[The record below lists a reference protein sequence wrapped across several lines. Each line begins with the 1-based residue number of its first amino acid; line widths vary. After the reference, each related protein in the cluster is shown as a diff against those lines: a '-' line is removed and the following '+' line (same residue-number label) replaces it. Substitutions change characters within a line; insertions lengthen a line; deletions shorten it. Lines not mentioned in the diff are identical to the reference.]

1 LNILRLIFISMQ
13 TVLVACTS
21 APSPEFIGR
30 WQGEATTTG
39 ERTQLIL
46 EIEQQRAFI
55 TLPDI
60 GVARWPTTS
69 LSGDDYSVEV
79 VIPSDSG
86 EQTLLLSLDED
97 RLTGTWEEKRFN
109 ELASVTL
116 SAAAPAPALKEQRI
130 QLEGPAGSLGV
141 SYWVP
146 DNCQPCSAV
155 VFLHGSGPQPRD
167 ANRFAALAL
176 ADRGVAA
183 AIFDKR
189 GVGESDGSFHGADF
203 EALAADARVVAD
215 FIKQQPQVSQVGFYG
230 HSQGGWIAPLAAS
243 SWPDAA
249 FVITSAGPAVSPARE
264 TQWEL
269 VRGMRKAGLS
279 EQDIEQARHII
290 ELWHQGIRGGD
301 WGVFDRAVAAVNETP
316 WYEGLQYF
324 RKRPSKGFI
333 EGYSPIMDY
342 NPLPVLETL
351 EVPMLATL
359 SREDES
365 IDAMET
371 ASILQSLIAS
381 GSAIQIEL
389 YEGYDHTLR
398 KLGRNGE
405 ILRWPN
411 QPPGLY
417 ELQVRFIRSVTE
429 R

>member
-1 LNILRLIFISMQ
+1 MKSLPLIFLSMQ
-13 TVLVACTS
+13 TILTACNST
-21 APSPEFIGR
+21 PSPEFIGR

-60 GVARWPTTS
+60 GVSRWPTTS
-69 LSGDDYSVEV
+69 LSGGDHSIEL

-86 EQTLLLSLDED
+86 EQTLLLSLDVNT
-97 RLTGTWEEKRFN
+97 LTGTWEEKRFN
-109 ELASVTL
+109 ELASVNL
-116 SAAAPAPALKEQRI
+116 SAVASGPPLKEQRI
-130 QLEGPAGSLGV
+130 QLEGPAGVLGV

-146 DNCQPCSAV
+146 DNCQTCSAV

-167 ANRFAALAL
+167 SNRFAAQAL
-176 ADRGVAA
+176 AERGIAT

-189 GVGESDGSFHGADF
+189 GVGESDGDFHGADF
-203 EALAADARVVAD
+203 EALAADARAVAD

-243 SWPDAA
+243 RWADAA

-264 TQWEL
+264 TEWEL
-269 VRGMRKAGLS
+269 VRGMREAGLS
-279 EQDIEQARHII
+279 EQDVEQARHII
-290 ELWHQGIRGGD
+290 ELWHQGIRSGE
-301 WGVFDRAVAAVNETP
+301 WGAFDRAVAAVKETP
-316 WYEGLQYF
+316 WYEGLRYF
-324 RKRPSKGFI
+324 RKRPSKDFI
-333 EGYSPIMDY
+333 KGYSPIMDY

-359 SREDES
+359 SPEDES

-371 ASILQSLIAS
+371 ASILRGLIAS
-381 GSAIQIEL
+381 GSPIQIKL

-398 KLGRNGE
+398 KLGPDGE
-405 ILRWPN
+405 ILRWPS

-417 ELQVRFIRSVTE
+417 ELQVRFIRSVPE